1 MSEAARDLAMAR
13 FRLIQP
19 YLEERR
25 SLQLV
30 AADAKLSFRT
40 AQRWVSQYRK
50 VGLAAF
56 VRKTREDR
64 GARKVVS
71 PKIKAAIEGLA
82 LERPP
87 LPISSICRQVGQFAA
102 ATGEPLPHY
111 GTVYSLVREVPTGLV
126 TLAHRGGKAYS
137 EGFDL
142 VHRREAARSNAI
154 WQADHAQLSILLIR
168 EDGQTARPWLTI
180 VIDDYSR
187 AIARLLSGLRS
198 TFFVENGPRP
208 SAGYLAEGASALA
221 YLRHSGGSLYRQWFG
236 FHLEAHRTSCSRS

>member
-1 MSEAARDLAMAR
+1 MQELSGVSEAARDLAMAR

-30 AADAKLSFRT
+30 AADANLSFRT
-40 AQRWVSQYRK
+40 AQRWVSQYQK
-50 VGLAAF
+50 LGLAAF
-56 VRKTREDR
+56 VRKAREDR
-64 GARKVVS
+64 GARKIVS

-87 LPISSICRQVGQFAA
+87 LPISSLCRQVRQFAE
-102 ATGEPLPHY
+102 ATGEPMPRY
-111 GTVYSLVREVPTGLV
+111 GTVYSLVREVPTGLL

-154 WQADHAQLSILLIR
+154 WQVDH
-168 EDGQTARPWLTI
+168 
-180 VIDDYSR
+180 
-187 AIARLLSGLRS
+187 
-198 TFFVENGPRP
+198 
-208 SAGYLAEGASALA
+208 
-221 YLRHSGGSLYRQWFG
+221 
-236 FHLEAHRTSCSRS
+236 